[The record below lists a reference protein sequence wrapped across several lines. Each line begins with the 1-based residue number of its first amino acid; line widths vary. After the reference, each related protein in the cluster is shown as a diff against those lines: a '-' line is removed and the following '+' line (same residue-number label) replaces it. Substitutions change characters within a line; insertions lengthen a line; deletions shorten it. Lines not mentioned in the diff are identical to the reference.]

1 MCFIIR
7 SVGDQIT
14 PQNIRENWEN
24 MGFSSE
30 KEAVNDFWEW
40 PSDESNKEA
49 IEASIRKYASAIADT
64 VKQIWLRR
72 L

>member
-30 KEAVNDFWEW
+30 KEAVNDFGDGL
-40 PSDESNKEA
+40 PMNQ
-49 IEASIRKYASAIADT
+49 IRK
-64 VKQIWLRR
+64 Q
-72 L
+72 